1 MSLTELRQKEY
12 DLRLECNRLQREVYE
27 ESDPAKADAWLNEW
41 LAKQQELYD
50 VEQARAK
57 AQNETRDQGVILQ
70 QNTTATQ
77 ASGPV
82 MRGVTRGAETT
93 GLVATVELRMAQ
105 TPTAIY
111 HLFDKSA
118 HPLVYCKVT
127 NTSSQKRRVRVTSYI
142 EGYSAHAIDS
152 EEIDAKKEMEFY
164 QLPTLFPE
172 RIQAIGELTRA
183 TLNVLVED
191 LDGKVETNRTVP
203 IWLLSRNSA
212 ALAVQDPV
220 SGQWND
226 LSRYL
231 GAFVTPNASSIM
243 EFQRKVAKR
252 HPQGRLVGYQGPVE
266 PQAQAIFEALKQD
279 AGVTYV
285 NSVIAFSPDQT
296 AQTQRVRLPRESLQ
310 AGTAN
315 CIDGALLF
323 ASLLEGISINPA
335 IVVVP
340 GHAFVGWQTSQDK
353 AEWQYLE
360 TTMIN
365 SNSFKEALDAG
376 NRRAAINQKQFE
388 ATKNAQWFRHWS
400 VRSLRTE
407 YAITPLE

>member
-27 ESDPAKADAWLNEW
+27 EGDPAKADAWLSEW
-41 LAKQQELYD
+41 IAKQQELYD

-70 QNTTATQ
+70 QNTASQ
-77 ASGPV
+77 APGPV
-82 MRGVTRGAETT
+82 MRGVVRGAETT
-93 GLVATVELRMAQ
+93 GLASTVELRMAQ
-105 TPTAIY
+105 TPISIY
-111 HLFDKSA
+111 HLFDRIA
-118 HPLVYCKVT
+118 HPLVYCKVANVST
-127 NTSSQKRRVRVTSYI
+127 QKRRVRVTSYI
-142 EGYSAHAIDS
+142 EGYSAHAIDT

-164 QLPTLFPE
+164 QLPTLFPD
-172 RIQAIGELTRA
+172 RIQSIGELTRA
-183 TLNVLVED
+183 TLNILVED
-191 LDGKVETNRTVP
+191 LDGKVETNKTEP
-203 IWLLSRNSA
+203 IWLLSRNSV

-231 GAFVTPNASSIM
+231 GAFVTPNSPSMM
-243 EFQRKVAKR
+243 EFQRTVAKR

-285 NSVIAFSPDQT
+285 NSLLAFSPDQT
-296 AQTQRVRLPRESLQ
+296 AQTQRVRLPRESLKD
-310 AGTAN
+310 GTAN
-315 CIDGALLF
+315 CIDGTLLF

-335 IVVVP
+335 IVIVP
-340 GHAFVGWQTSQDK
+340 GHALVGWQTSQDK
-353 AEWQYLE
+353 DEWQYVE

-365 SNSFKEALDAG
+365 TNSFKEALDAG
-376 NRRAAINQKQFE
+376 NRRAALNKKQWE
-388 ATKNAQWFRHWS
+388 ATKNPQWFRQW
-400 VRSLRTE
+400 SLRTLRTE
-407 YAITPLE
+407 HGITPLE